1 MLSTLQANP
10 DATVPDL
17 YNETFHKVD
26 TSLSKIS
33 EDSQGRIHSGC
44 TAVTA
49 FLRIEDAEGRQSFL
63 KALQDSHSNTASDKD
78 THGAE
83 FDDTNSGNGE
93 SSDHQSKTSSQGRLK
108 SALKRFS
115 QPSWSL
121 SSTSRSLVT

>member
-10 DATVPDL
+10 DATVPDV
-17 YNETFHKVD
+17 YNQTFHKVD

-63 KALQDSHSNTASDKD
+63 KALQDSPSNPTSGDD
-78 THGAE
+78 THAAE
-83 FDDTNSGNGE
+83 SGDTTSGNGE
-93 SSDHQSKTSSQGRLK
+93 PSDHQSNTSSQGRLK
-108 SALKRFS
+108 TALEWFS
-115 QPSWSL
+115 QS
-121 SSTSRSLVT
+121 SRSLSYATLTIT

>member
-10 DATVPDL
+10 DATVPDV
-17 YNETFHKVD
+17 YNQTFHKAD

-63 KALQDSHSNTASDKD
+63 KALQDSPSNPTSGDD
-78 THGAE
+78 THAAE
-83 FDDTNSGNGE
+83 SADTTSGNGE
-93 SSDHQSKTSSQGRLK
+93 PSDHQSNTSSQSRLK
-108 SALKRFS
+108 TALKRFS
-115 QPSWSL
+115 QSSWSL
-121 SSTSRSLVT
+121 SYATLTIT